1 MPNLTDSV
9 VSDNHVR
16 AISTGG
22 SATAVGGGIQL
33 GGAAVGQPMAQ
44 TLRNTPVSGN
54 TASATGRTATAE
66 GGGIFDIEVPNGP
79 PGGALTLINS
89 NVSHNTLSGSANA
102 KLEGGAVF
110 TTFKLTL
117 TNSALIANTP
127 GECAGKGC

>member
-1 MPNLTDSV
+1 
-9 VSDNHVR
+9 
-16 AISTGG
+16 
-22 SATAVGGGIQL
+22 
-33 GGAAVGQPMAQ
+33 
-44 TLRNTPVSGN
+44 VSGN
-54 TASATGRTATAE
+54 TASATGPTANAE

-117 TNSALIANTP
+117 TNSALTDNTP
-127 GECAGKGC
+127 GECVGKGC